1 MFLHRSNRTEN
12 LVETLAHVLRA
23 YPLDDPLAREHIVV
37 EGRGIERWLAHQLA
51 DRLGVWANADFPF
64 PRHFLRDACFH
75 PVLQLEA
82 DCTARF
88 EPEALTWAVAAHL
101 PELCSD
107 PGFAEVEAYLA
118 RDPSSGRLLALS
130 HQLARLFDQYATYR
144 PEMILGWRTQR
155 PDDPWQAV
163 LWRRLVDALG
173 EHHIAACAERFPS
186 AVDSAPLA
194 ALPSRVVLFGLSTLP
209 PLYLEVLAALS
220 RRVQVHLF
228 LLSPSDQYWGDIRS
242 RREILRAARFQ
253 EIPDLEAE
261 LVARAGHPLLASLGA
276 VGRDF
281 QAVLESRVDY
291 EEYELPGYVTPPK
304 TSVLGTLQADI
315 LELRPPA
322 AGGAKRVLAPDD
334 NSVQLHRCHG
344 PMREVEAL
352 HQLLRRAF
360 EDDPSLRADDVVV
373 QCPEIDTYAPL
384 IDAVFGTFDGRAA
397 LPYRI
402 ADRSVRSGNE
412 VVAGF
417 LRVLVVLEGRLPAT
431 DVADLLEVRP
441 IRERFGLTEADGESI
456 TTWLR
461 AAAVRWGADAAH
473 RAEVGQP
480 ALEQNTWRFGL
491 ERLFLGYAMAS
502 AAGRT
507 FCDRAP
513 AIEIDG
519 SMADV
524 LGGLAQ
530 FCEAL
535 FRWRSRLR
543 LARSPQAWATTLS
556 ECLAEL
562 IDDTPETYGQRQ
574 RIRDALVDAARQAD
588 DAGFTADLDLAAVR
602 RWVEQALERSAPGR
616 GFAGGGI
623 TFCALVPMRSVPY
636 RIVCLLG
643 MNDETFPRRDTNP
656 AFDLMA
662 VRPRPG
668 DRSRRADDRYLF
680 LEALLA
686 ARERLII
693 TCVGRSLRDN
703 EKLPPSVVV
712 TELLDAIDA
721 TFEPQASTPHALA
734 SDALT
739 IDHPLHA
746 FSPRY
751 FDGSDRRL
759 INDGPAA
766 FAAAHALVASTR
778 PGRPPF
784 LSDALPPLG
793 EPILEISVDRLCRFL
808 RNPAQA
814 FAADRLG
821 ITLRVRESELEDREP
836 LELDPLERWQL
847 ATTLLSGPGTAD
859 ASGSP
864 VAEARLRAT
873 GELPPGALGSSLYA
887 AIDSEVEAIRRH
899 AAEQRC
905 EPALEPITAE
915 ATIAGIRLHGTIDQL
930 WPEGRVVTT
939 YSRFSGR
946 VILDAWVRHLFLN
959 LIRPEHCAHT
969 SFLIARDEKTGV
981 ASVRFQPVAEP
992 LEALEPLVRLY
1003 LRGFEIPIPF
1013 FPGAG
1018 FVFART
1024 LGAEGL
1030 AQARR
1035 RARDAFHSSHAG
1047 EGDDEAIRLVFG
1059 DDEPLPTDPTYPLYA
1074 SEDRAPLRFEHLAL
1088 AVFAPLLGHIDMDV
1102 SIDTAEADA

>member
-12 LVETLAHVLRA
+12 LVETLAHILRTH
-23 YPLDDPLAREHIVV
+23 PLENPLARERIVV

-51 DRLGVWANADFPF
+51 EHLGVWANADFPF

-75 PVLQLEA
+75 PVLGLEPGA
-82 DCTARF
+82 AARF
-88 EPEALTWAVAAHL
+88 EPEALTWAVAAQL
-101 PELCSD
+101 PELSNQ
-107 PGFAEVEAYLA
+107 PAFAEVEAYLA

-155 PDDPWQAV
+155 PDDPWQAI

-173 EHHIAACAERFPS
+173 EHHIAASAERFS
-186 AVDSAPLA
+186 TAVDAAPIA
-194 ALPSRVVLFGLSTLP
+194 ALPPRVILFGLSTLP
-209 PLYLEVLAALS
+209 PLYLDVFAALA

-228 LLSPSDQYWGDIRS
+228 LLSPSDLYWGDIRS
-242 RREILRAARFQ
+242 RREILRTSRFR
-253 EIPDLEAE
+253 ETPDLEAE
-261 LVARAGHPLLASLGA
+261 LVARAGHPLLASLGT

-281 QAVLESRVDY
+281 QAVLEGRVDY
-291 EEYELPGYVTPPK
+291 EEYELLGYVTAPR
-304 TSVLGTLQADI
+304 TRVLGTLQADI
-315 LELRPPA
+315 LELQPPA
-322 AGGAKRVLAPDD
+322 AGGTKRILAPDD
-334 NSVQLHRCHG
+334 DSVQLHRCHG
-344 PMREVEAL
+344 PMREVQVL

-360 EDDPSLRADDVVV
+360 DDDSSLRADDVVV

-384 IDAVFGTFDGRAA
+384 IDAVFSTADGLTA

-417 LRVLVVLEGRLPAT
+417 LRVLDVLEGRLTAS

-441 IRERFGLTEADGESI
+441 VRERFGLTEADCESI
-456 TTWLR
+456 ITWLR
-461 AAAVRWGADAAH
+461 AAAVRWGVDAAH

-502 AAGRT
+502 THERT
-507 FCDRAP
+507 FCGRAP
-513 AIEIDG
+513 AVEIDG
-519 SMADV
+519 SAAEV
-524 LGGLAQ
+524 LGGLVH

-535 FRWRSRLR
+535 FRWRGRLR
-543 LARSPQAWATTLS
+543 LARSPHAWASTLS

-562 IDDTPETYGQRQ
+562 IEDTPETYDQRQ
-574 RIRDALVDAARQAD
+574 RIRDALVDTARQAT
-588 DAGFTADLDLAAVR
+588 DAGFTADLDLASVR
-602 RWVEQALERSAPGR
+602 RWIEQALERSAPGR

-623 TFCALVPMRSVPY
+623 TFCAMVPMRSVPY

-643 MNDETFPRRDTNP
+643 MNDETFPRRDVHP
-656 AFDLMA
+656 AFDLMTT
-662 VRPRPG
+662 RSRPG

-693 TCVGRSLRDN
+693 TCVGRNLRNN
-703 EKLPPSVVV
+703 ERLPPSVVV
-712 TELLDAIDA
+712 TELLDTIDA
-721 TFEPQASTPHALA
+721 TFARQEGAPHGKA

-751 FDGSDRRL
+751 FDGSDGRL
-759 INDGPAA
+759 INDSPAA
-766 FAAAHALVASTR
+766 FAAAHATVISKR

-784 LSDALPPLG
+784 LSDGLTPLG
-793 EPILEISVDRLCRFL
+793 EPIAAVSLDRLCRFL

-821 ITLRVRESELEDREP
+821 ITLRERDPELDGREP
-836 LELDPLERWQL
+836 LELDNLEQWQL
-847 ATTLLSGPGTAD
+847 ATTLLAQPSAT
-859 ASGSP
+859 
-864 VAEARLRAT
+864 EARLRAT

-887 AIDSEVEAIRRH
+887 EIDAEVATIRRH
-899 AAEQRC
+899 AAAQRRD
-905 EPALEPITAE
+905 PALEPLAAE
-915 ATIAGIRLHGTIDQL
+915 ATVAGIRLHGILDQL
-930 WPEGRVVTT
+930 WPQGRVVAT

-946 VILDAWVRHLFLN
+946 GVLDAWVRHLFLN
-959 LIRPEHCAHT
+959 LIRPEHCARE
-969 SFLIARDEKTGV
+969 SFLITRGERDGV
-981 ASVRFQPVAEP
+981 TTVHFQPVAEP
-992 LEALEPLVRLY
+992 LAALEPLVELY
-1003 LRGFEIPIPF
+1003 VRGFELPIPF
-1013 FPGAG
+1013 FPNAG
-1018 FVFART
+1018 FAFART
-1024 LGAEGL
+1024 LGTRDL

-1035 RARDAFHSSHAG
+1035 LARNTFCSDPRFHGG
-1047 EGDDEAIRLVFG
+1047 EGDDQAIRLVFG
-1059 DDEPLPTDPTYPLYA
+1059 DDEPLPIDPNYPLFA
-1074 SEDRAPLRFEHLAL
+1074 SADRASLRFEHLAV
-1088 AVFAPLLGHIDMDV
+1088 AVFAPLLAHIDTEIA
-1102 SIDTAEADA
+1102 IDAGEVTA